1 MGWNQT
7 KKILQSKGNNIAMRQ
22 TSNEKIFLNIYVMM
36 DNYGPVSKQ
45 IRKSKNSTASKQSD
59 LKINKGLR

>member
-1 MGWNQT
+1 
-7 KKILQSKGNNIAMRQ
+7 MRK

-59 LKINKGLR
+59 LEINKGLR

>member
-1 MGWNQT
+1 
-7 KKILQSKGNNIAMRQ
+7 MRK

-36 DNYGPVSKQ
+36 DNYRPVSKQ

-59 LKINKGLR
+59 LEINKGLR